1 MTLNY
6 PFLKAMRPQK
16 IDVIADYIYVTLY
29 NHTIYKLN
37 KNGQEE
43 GSILLQGQHIA
54 TDIVVLHPLK
64 QDMNSELAIAQ
75 FIHVYR
81 NIYTIFVCFV
91 FLFLVTNPCSNNSCA
106 NEAACILSSTDS
118 RGWTC
123 KCPDHLVETIVQNVS
138 IHITPLKSYKK
149 NAYIF
154 IYRKPHVNHFSLVK
168 YVH

>member
-64 QDMNSELAIAQ
+64 QDMNSELAIVQ
-75 FIHVYR
+75 LTYEGNH
-81 NIYTIFVCFV
+81 IYTTFVCF
-91 FLFLVTNPCSNNSCA
+91 F
-106 NEAACILSSTDS
+106 
-118 RGWTC
+118 
-123 KCPDHLVETIVQNVS
+123 
-138 IHITPLKSYKK
+138 
-149 NAYIF
+149 
-154 IYRKPHVNHFSLVK
+154 FSLF
-168 YVH
+168 